1 MNTIMNP
8 ELLSVY
14 KAQRTAKGG
23 LKSPANIYGK
33 GNQPTKAFLRWNRRA
48 IREGITTHYIIQDQ
62 LYNPK
67 TGRFIKVQ
75 YDKRYKKTRRVK
87 KSFEKKYPRQGSVIA
102 QLKGDVETMFY
113 HEKYVET
120 DIVYNPNTG
129 KPLIKKD
136 GTVFKENKK
145 YEGVEIDH
153 EGWWYT
159 YLNDSG
165 LLGNEVR
172 VIIKYY
178 VSEEEKNTEV
188 YDKEASKE
196 LEEAT
201 YTKKEKIIRYIQKMK
216 KGKYNYVLDKTL
228 ALPNPAPKKG
238 WYDKE
243 RIFDVFRVGSS
254 NPNIIAW
261 LLDHKINCKIILTKM
276 INLKKI
282 DYAQRFAQ
290 GAKHCLITPI
300 KQWAEDAY
308 AKAESKKGKERYN
321 AILNKINGKT
331 TKKARKIGYLEQYA
345 EGIPEDRVA
354 DLCDDLQIQISIDQP
369 HRKKQYLECRSLKK
383 PLKHF
388 RYINS
393 RLDHVEH
400 YTTQSPEDAE
410 GEYTYE
416 QVDEIAH
423 NLRRDG
429 KHFTFSRNRNGIAYV
444 QTMDTI
450 YKATDEYQ
458 KAKQDFYKENNIKSY
473 EIDAIKHPSLVE
485 FLRYGTHFNGTT
497 DFVERLPS
505 IEDPELRHIDIKKA
519 YSNYHHSKY
528 YDGFVGKITD
538 FRSVDNYE
546 QKGFYYIENLN
557 TSKADERFIYYNN
570 AMKWFVDGNIYTDA
584 ELKFLNDMGCT
595 FTVKYGAFGTKT
607 DFKFTEE
614 MVKGKQ
620 LIKRLTIDKE
630 LKISYYAKCVGQW
643 ASYNTHKCFSM
654 YGDRRYFE
662 TLADK
667 NVKINYDEY
676 REEATI
682 EYPKKSVMTL
692 THLAGQITAYQRL
705 LVMEQLFK
713 MKQDKILRV
722 CVDGIY
728 FMRHSYTRNPIFSP
742 KDEEDEKTFNNSATE
757 CYLSGI
763 FNEEIKKMM
772 EKQGVSTRGELKL
785 KSFSV
790 GKPRPFHKN
799 EVWLGQGGTGKT
811 YTNVGDKGL
820 IKCLYIAPSW
830 KLARRVEADIKED
843 SGANKTIDVNVKH
856 RVLYMEFSDKLREKY
871 NVFLW
876 DEVSQYTEREKQMIF
891 KIDGRHIFMGDI
903 GYQLEA
909 VIDYKQLSK
918 AYTKAGTTID
928 FYKWCNLEGYKET
941 NKSGFDNYI
950 TLRKDYRAKDCQTL
964 QDVKLELRK
973 YIEKGKA
980 KKTREEKLDVRR
992 EAIEYIKT
1000 VIPTITPEDLRKTYK
1015 AHDMI
1020 LCSKHTVKDEYNE
1033 MFKDVEKYLVKNN
1046 TKLYSNSEIIFDAPP
1061 AGVKAEITH
1070 GFTIHAIQGETLN
1083 DPNKLYIDL
1092 RNMFSDRMLY
1102 TAVSRARNIQQIY
1115 LIQ

>member
-1 MNTIMNP
+1 MNP
-8 ELLSVY
+8 QLASVY
-14 KAQRTAKGG
+14 KQSRTASKFY
-23 LKSPANIYGK
+23 KSPPNVYDK
-33 GNQPTKAFLRWNRRA
+33 NNKPTKAFLRWNRRA
-48 IREGITTHYIIQDQ
+48 IRYGLTTHYILPDKV
-62 LYNPK
+62 YNPK
-67 TGRFIKVQ
+67 TERFINVK
-75 YDKRYKKTRRVK
+75 YDKRYKVRRVA
-87 KSFEKKYPRQGSVIA
+87 KSFTKKYPLQGSVIA
-102 QLKGDVETMFY
+102 QREGDVETEFLP
-113 HEKYVET
+113 ELYVE
-120 DIVYNPNTG
+120 DP
-129 KPLIKKD
+129 D
-136 GTVFKENKK
+136 DDFKMK
-145 YEGVEIDH
+145 YAGEEINH

-159 YLNDSG
+159 YLKHSG
-165 LLGNEVR
+165 LQGKDIR

-178 VSEEEKNTEV
+178 PTEGQLKEKTIDNQ
-188 YDKEASKE
+188 ASKE
-196 LEEAT
+196 MKT
-201 YTKKEKIIRYIQKMK
+201 SIFTTKEIEIERVKKDKDGAFNYILDDAFFIPSPISKKKWYEKFGII
-216 KGKYNYVLDKTL
+216 DK
-228 ALPNPAPKKG
+228 
-238 WYDKE
+238 
-243 RIFDVFRVGSS
+243 FRVDSDY
-254 NPNIIAW
+254 PNIIAF
-261 LLDHKINCKIILTKM
+261 LLTLGIRCKIILTTLTQ
-276 INLKKI
+276 LKKI
-282 DYAQRFAQ
+282 DYAQQFAQ
-290 GAKHCLITPI
+290 GEKHCLINPI
-300 KQWAEDAY
+300 KEWAEDAY
-308 AKAESKKGKERYN
+308 TKAESKKGKERYN
-321 AILNKINGKT
+321 AILNKLNGKT
-331 TKKARKIGYLEQYA
+331 TKKARKIGYLEQYKA
-345 EGIPEDRVA
+345 GIPEDRVA

-416 QVDEIAH
+416 QLDKLAH
-423 NLRRDG
+423 ELRQNDVY
-429 KHFTFSRNRNGIAYV
+429 FTFSRNRNGIAYI

-450 YKATDEYQ
+450 YKATDDYQ
-458 KAKQDFYKENNIKSY
+458 KAKQDFYKENNIRSY
-473 EIDAIKHPSLVE
+473 EIDAMKQPSLVE

-497 DFVERLPS
+497 DFVETLPR
-505 IEDPELRHIDIKKA
+505 IDDPQLRHIDIKKA

-528 YDGFVGKITD
+528 YDGFAGKITD

-546 QKGFYYIENLN
+546 QKGFYYIDNLD
-557 TSKADERFIYYNN
+557 TTKADTRFTYYNN
-570 AMKWFVDGNIYTDA
+570 AMGWFASRNIYTDA
-584 ELKFLNDMGCT
+584 ELKFLHDMGCT

-607 DFKFTEE
+607 DIRFTEE

-620 LIKRLTIDKE
+620 VIKRLTMDKE

-643 ASYNTHKCFSM
+643 ASSNADKCFSM
-654 YGDRRYFE
+654 YGSRRYFE
-662 TLADK
+662 TLETE
-667 NVKINYDEY
+667 NVIIKYDEY

-682 EYPKKSVMTL
+682 QYPKKVNNTL
-692 THLAGQITAYQRL
+692 CHLAGQITAYQRL
-705 LVMEQLFK
+705 LVMEQLLK
-713 MKQDKILRV
+713 MKQEHILRV

-728 FMRHSYTRNPIFSP
+728 FMRHSYKRKSIFSP
-742 KDEEDEKTFNNSATE
+742 KDGEDEKTFNNSPTE
-757 CYLSGI
+757 CYLSAI
-763 FNEEIKKMM
+763 YDKEIEKMM
-772 EKQGVSTRGELKL
+772 TREGVSTRGELRL

-811 YTNVGDKGL
+811 YTNIGDKGL

-843 SGANKTIDVNVKH
+843 DGANKTIDVNVKH

-876 DEVSQYTEREKQMIF
+876 DEVSQYTEKEKQMIF
-891 KIDGRHIFMGDI
+891 NIDGRHIFMGDI

-909 VIDYKQLSK
+909 VIDYKALSK
-918 AYTKAGTTID
+918 AYTKANTQTP
-928 FYKWCNLEGYKET
+928 FYEWCHAEGYRET
-941 NKSGFDNYI
+941 NKKGFDNYI

-964 QDVKLELRK
+964 QDVKLRLRT

-980 KKTREEKLDVRR
+980 KKTRDEKMDVRH

-1000 VIPTITPEDLRKTYK
+1000 VIPTITHDDLRKTYK

-1033 MFKDVEKYLVKNN
+1033 MFKDVKKYLVKNN
-1046 TKLYSNSEIIFDAPP
+1046 TKLYSNSEIIYNPPP

-1083 DPNKLYIDL
+1083 DPNRLYIDL

-1102 TAVSRARNIQQIY
+1102 TAVSRARTIQQIF